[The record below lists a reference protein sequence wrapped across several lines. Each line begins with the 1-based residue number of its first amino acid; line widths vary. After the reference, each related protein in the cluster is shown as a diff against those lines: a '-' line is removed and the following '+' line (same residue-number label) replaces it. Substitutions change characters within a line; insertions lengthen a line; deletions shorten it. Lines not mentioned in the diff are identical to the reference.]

1 MNLEKEEDHH
11 HHHHRENVS
20 ENISIGREEKRER
33 DTRASFAIE
42 KGLVRP
48 TTTTTHE
55 SSKIARERERKFSN
69 SSHTKEERGGF
80 RNNNAKWCKDER
92 AHHLAPAAAFA
103 PPG

>member
-20 ENISIGREEKRER
+20 ENISIGREEKRGR

-42 KGLVRP
+42 KGLVRR

-55 SSKIARERERKFSN
+55 SSKIARERKFSN
-69 SSHTKEERGGF
+69 SSHNKEERRF
-80 RNNNAKWCKDER
+80 PQQNAKWCKDER

-103 PPG
+103 PIG

>member
-20 ENISIGREEKRER
+20 ENISIGREEKRGR

-55 SSKIARERERKFSN
+55 SSKIAREREKIFEFFAQQRREKVSA
-69 SSHTKEERGGF
+69 TKCEMV
-80 RNNNAKWCKDER
+80 
-92 AHHLAPAAAFA
+92 
-103 PPG
+103 

>member
-48 TTTTTHE
+48 TTTTTTHE
-55 SSKIARERERKFSN
+55 SSKIAREREKIFEFFAQQRREEVSA
-69 SSHTKEERGGF
+69 TKCEMV
-80 RNNNAKWCKDER
+80 
-92 AHHLAPAAAFA
+92 
-103 PPG
+103 